1 MLEALPGAPGAAVS
15 AGPEVPEVP
24 TAMKQLPLDVT
35 KSLYDSDGYRHTL
48 VTATPVQI
56 VTLLE
61 GFYWLWD
68 RVTGRCLL
76 EGMGHARLSNHVP
89 SGDDAQARRNPV
101 AETRA
106 FLTAQSLIRHA
117 ASGRRDI
124 DDTPAGPQDV
134 AH

>member
-1 MLEALPGAPGAAVS
+1 MLAHRRRHPAPQYPRPV
-15 AGPEVPEVP
+15 
-24 TAMKQLPLDVT
+24 MNKLPLDVT
-35 KSLYDSDGYRHTL
+35 RSLYDSDGYRHTL

-56 VTLLE
+56 ITMLE

-76 EGMGHARLSNHVP
+76 EGMSHARLTNHVP
-89 SGDDAQARRNPV
+89 PGDDAQARRQPV

-106 FLTAQSLIRHA
+106 FLAAQSVIRTA
-117 ASGRRDI
+117 ATGKRDI
-124 DDTPAGPQDV
+124 DDTPAGPHDV

>member
-1 MLEALPGAPGAAVS
+1 MLEPWPAFSGHAVFV
-15 AGPEVPEVP
+15 VPAVP
-24 TAMKQLPLDVT
+24 TAMKQLPIDVT
-35 KSLYDSDGYRHTL
+35 KSLYDSDSYRHTL

-68 RVTGRCLL
+68 RVTGVCLL

-89 SGDDAQARRNPV
+89 PGDDAQARRNPV

-106 FLTAQSLIRHA
+106 FLTAQSLIRSV

-124 DDTPAGPQDV
+124 DDSPAGPQDV

>member
-1 MLEALPGAPGAAVS
+1 MNGRHAPAPPHPQYLLFS
-15 AGPEVPEVP
+15 
-24 TAMKQLPLDVT
+24 AMKKLQLDVT

-61 GFYWLWD
+61 GFYWLWE

-89 SGDDAQARRNPV
+89 RGDDAQARRNPV

-106 FLTAQSLIRHA
+106 FLEAQSVIRSA
-117 ASGRRDI
+117 ALGRRDI
-124 DDTPAGPQDV
+124 DDTPAGPQDL

>member
-1 MLEALPGAPGAAVS
+1 
-15 AGPEVPEVP
+15 
-24 TAMKQLPLDVT
+24 MKKLQIDVT

-68 RVTGRCLL
+68 RVTGVCLL
-76 EGMGHARLSNHVP
+76 EGMAHARLTNHIP
-89 SGDDAQARRNPV
+89 PGEDAQARRNPV

-106 FLTAQSLIRHA
+106 FLTAQSVIRNA
-117 ASGRRDI
+117 ASGGRDI

>member
-1 MLEALPGAPGAAVS
+1 MIKKL
-15 AGPEVPEVP
+15 
-24 TAMKQLPLDVT
+24 QIDVT

-68 RVTGRCLL
+68 RVTGVCLL
-76 EGMGHARLSNHVP
+76 EGMAHARLTNHIP
-89 SGDDAQARRNPV
+89 PGEDAQARRNPV

-106 FLTAQSLIRHA
+106 FLTAQSVIRNA
-117 ASGRRDI
+117 AGGNRDI
-124 DDTPAGPQDV
+124 DDSPAGPQDV